1 MQRMSNFVL
10 TISCVSRAAPL
21 FLAMMKAL
29 AFDKRISTSQDLLRF
44 LLQNRPSHSTN
55 VNEAV
60 ETFDL
65 ERGQHHSPR
74 KLSMLHDELITC
86 HNIIPLLIFKL
97 GYVTNNTLARP
108 QDEGGRRLNSEV
120 TLYLCI
126 LCNVLFFCSEDVLN
140 ENFARKEE
148 ELEFWMV
155 LKLLISRDGTRS
167 KRNNVW
173 NGEQEALQSVI
184 ETLVLRNPT
193 TIINNYEICDAYL
206 RNTVRPSENLCT
218 YDKKISSKELCR
230 IVIVLKLVQTL
241 KEAGREVHELF
252 LCFLAHYLTPYL
264 LDEIDRKQDVGITY
278 FESHLNS
285 SFMINDDLLDEV
297 GCGVETGRKDKVE
310 ENIEHTKEAVIAKIM
325 STFTDLFYNPKAT
338 LTSKQEYVRQ
348 SMDQYVMR
356 LIQRYDVSA
365 AESVIVRI
373 GYTHEDT
380 VLHNKKVRLC
390 FISYNQKRMFDIAIY
405 CLSL

>member
-1 MQRMSNFVL
+1 
-10 TISCVSRAAPL
+10 
-21 FLAMMKAL
+21 MMKAL

-44 LLQNRPSHSTN
+44 LLQNRPSLPTN
-55 VNEAV
+55 INEAA
-60 ETFDL
+60 ELFDQ
-65 ERGQHHSPR
+65 EREEHYSSR

-97 GYVTNNTLARP
+97 GYVTNNTLSRP
-108 QDEGGRRLNSEV
+108 QDEGGRRLESEV

-126 LCNVLFFCSEDVLN
+126 LCNVLYFCSEDVLK

-148 ELEFWMV
+148 ELEVWMV
-155 LKLLISRDGTRS
+155 LKLLIARDGTRS
-167 KRNNVW
+167 ERNNVW
-173 NGEQEALQSVI
+173 NGEQNEADRYFLREQETLQSVI
-184 ETLVLRNPT
+184 ETLLLRYPA

-206 RNTVRPSENLCT
+206 RNTFRPSENSCT
-218 YDKKISSKELCR
+218 YDKTISTKELRR

-252 LCFLAHYLTPYL
+252 LCFLAQYLTPYL
-264 LDEIDRKQDVGITY
+264 LDEIDQKQDVDIIY
-278 FESHLNS
+278 FESYLNLS
-285 SFMINDDLLDEV
+285 LMINDNLLDEV
-297 GCGVETGRKDKVE
+297 GCGVETGKKDKVE
-310 ENIEHTKEAVIAKIM
+310 ENIEQTKEAVIAEIM

-373 GYTHEDT
+373 GCTHEDT
-380 VLHNKKVRLC
+380 VLHNEKVRLC
-390 FISYNQKRMFDIAIY
+390 FISYNQKRMLDIAVY
-405 CLSL
+405 CLSFIDSTKRSYIHV